1 MWQKRGMGNMF
12 KWQGAAGICFNE
24 RNEVLMVLQAAPGED
39 KLWTVPSGTLE
50 EGETFEECCVREFW
64 EETGLTVH
72 PSEKVYQKNGL
83 LSDYGISYYVEYF
96 VVDFVSGELTIHD
109 PDEFIHEIAWKS
121 LDDIKR
127 LPLAY
132 PDDIHILEQ
141 LLKN

>member
-72 PSEKVYQKNGL
+72 PSEKVHQKNGL

-96 VVDFVSGELTIHD
+96 VVNFVSGELTIHD

>member
-1 MWQKRGMGNMF
+1 MF
-12 KWQGAAGICFNE
+12 KWEGAAGVLFNE
-24 RNEVLMVLQAAPGED
+24 RKEVLRVLQAAPGED
-39 KLWTVPSGTLE
+39 KLWTVPSGTVE

-64 EETGLTVH
+64 EETGLTVRPIEMIH
-72 PSEKVYQKNGL
+72 KKSGV

-96 VVDFVSGELTIHD
+96 IVEFISGELTIHD

-121 LDDIKR
+121 LDDMKN

-132 PDDIHILEQ
+132 PDDIHIIEQ